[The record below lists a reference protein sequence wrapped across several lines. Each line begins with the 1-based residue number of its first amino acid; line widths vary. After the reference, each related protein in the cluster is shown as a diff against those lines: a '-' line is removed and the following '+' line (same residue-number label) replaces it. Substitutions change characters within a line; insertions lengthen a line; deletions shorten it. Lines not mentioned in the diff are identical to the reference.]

1 MDRIWPTPDS
11 PLENDFSP
19 SPRKALTNLEEVTN
33 NVEDSTWSKLPGTR
47 RFWIKSFILASQQKL
62 YERSTNEYL
71 PERDTDNE
79 KHYYMETFS
88 FGELDSIIPPV
99 ILLTAG
105 VLASMSQTELDM
117 RTMQEKIEPL
127 EKNFEK
133 LNVRSSLEF
142 SGSLDQ
148 LESELS
154 LSTID
159 NTTDS
164 QHKLD

>member
-33 NVEDSTWSKLPGTR
+33 NVEGMVKGRFHLLDSTWSKLPGTR

-99 ILLTAG
+99 IL
-105 VLASMSQTELDM
+105 
-117 RTMQEKIEPL
+117 
-127 EKNFEK
+127 
-133 LNVRSSLEF
+133 
-142 SGSLDQ
+142 
-148 LESELS
+148 SELS